1 MAKKVNKISSDKRA
15 IEPSWYFVWVIAF
28 DKELYGDFTASVI
41 TTGKWPRL
49 NNKLR

>member
-1 MAKKVNKISSDKRA
+1 MAKRVNTISSDKRA
-15 IEPSWYFVWVIAF
+15 IEPSIVWIIAF
-28 DKELYGDFTASVI
+28 DKELQCEFTPNVI